1 MKTQSCFEGVDLVLS
16 LLDPVLYTRIFLRSD
31 EGVKGR
37 PGFQLAGLRGGKQ
50 TLTSRGAFTDVRSMV
65 EG

>member
-31 EGVKGR
+31 EGGESSDLWVALVVNKASW
-37 PGFQLAGLRGGKQ
+37 PGPDLA
-50 TLTSRGAFTDVRSMV
+50 
-65 EG
+65 EGQMCRDHC